1 MLPCDKLRNILL
13 DISRYNNLLHFLF
26 MKVIKVIKHRV
37 KTMPLLHQAHMIHIS
52 CMKIW
57 ANSRNNHEVFHLTP
71 HPISLR
77 MLVFLCPPHPRLFII
92 LSTQVM
98 IKVSRIILT
107 MATIHLFVIKNH
119 IHSLL
124 RIINNISNKDHKCDS
139 TCNKEKQIGKE
150 VSITTSNHSKVVD
163 LEFSI
168 QTFLKVG
175 KFFLIRKFHNLTQ

>member
-1 MLPCDKLRNILL
+1 MLFCDWFRNIVL
-13 DISRYNNLLHFLF
+13 DISRYYNFLHFLF

-37 KTMPLLHQAHMIHIS
+37 KTMPLLHQARTIHIS

-57 ANSRNNHEVFHLTP
+57 ANSRNNPEVFHLTP
-71 HPISLR
+71 QPISLR

-92 LSTQVM
+92 LSTKVM
-98 IKVSRIILT
+98 TKFSRIILN

-124 RIINNISNKDHKCDS
+124 RIINNISNKDHKCDN
-139 TCNKEKQIGKE
+139 TCNKERQIGKE

-163 LEFSI
+163 LEFSS

-175 KFFLIRKFHNLTQ
+175 KIFFVRTFHNLKQ

>member
-37 KTMPLLHQAHMIHIS
+37 KTMPLQPRMIHIS

-57 ANSRNNHEVFHLTP
+57 ANNPEVFHLTP

-98 IKVSRIILT
+98 IKGSRIILT
-107 MATIHLFVIKNH
+107 MATIHLFVIKNR
-119 IHSLL
+119 IHSPL

-150 VSITTSNHSKVVD
+150 VSITTSNNSRVAD

-175 KFFLIRKFHNLTQ
+175 KFSFIRTFHDFIQ

>member
-1 MLPCDKLRNILL
+1 MLPCDKLRNIVL
-13 DISRYNNLLHFLF
+13 DIWRYNNFLHFLF
-26 MKVIKVIKHRV
+26 MKVIKAIKHRV

-57 ANSRNNHEVFHLTP
+57 ANNPEVFHLTP

-77 MLVFLCPPHPRLFII
+77 MLVFLCQPHPRLFII

-119 IHSLL
+119 IHSPL

-168 QTFLKVG
+168 QTILKVG
-175 KFFLIRKFHNLTQ
+175 KFFFIRTFHNLIQ

>member
-37 KTMPLLHQAHMIHIS
+37 KPMPLQPRMIHIS

-57 ANSRNNHEVFHLTP
+57 ANNPEVFHLTP

-77 MLVFLCPPHPRLFII
+77 MLVFLCPPHLRLFII

-107 MATIHLFVIKNH
+107 MATVHLFVIKNH
-119 IHSLL
+119 IHSPL
-124 RIINNISNKDHKCDS
+124 RIINNISNSKDHKCDS

-168 QTFLKVG
+168 QTILKVG
-175 KFFLIRKFHNLTQ
+175 KFFFIRTFHNLIQ